1 MILSNLHFKRSVS
14 VLIGYLASPHVGL
27 SAAALFWSGNFIVG
41 RALRDAISP
50 LSLNFWRWLI
60 ALAIL
65 LPFTHG
71 SLWVHRQVI
80 LREWKLITAIGLT
93 GIAAFHTCV
102 YLALV
107 TTSAVNALLLLAMT
121 PLLIVLGSWL
131 VFQDRI
137 TLQQL
142 LGIGVS
148 LVGAIALIAQGSMS
162 VLMALRFSAGDL
174 WMLLAVVLWAI
185 YSLLL
190 KRRPVE
196 LPQTALLSAS
206 TVAAILLMSPLY
218 SWGLFSEQQSLP
230 STQVVWGLL
239 YVSLFASVLAFLLW
253 NNGVSRIGPS
263 RAGTFLYLMP
273 VFGAVLS
280 VAFLGEGVQLFQLV
294 GGTLVFSGIAVMNWK
309 RSGQ

>member
-1 MILSNLHFKRSVS
+1 MSNLHYKRSVS
-14 VLIGYLASPHVGL
+14 VLIGHLASPQVGL

-41 RALRDAISP
+41 RALRDEISP
-50 LSLNFWRWLI
+50 VSLNFWRWMI

-65 LPFTHG
+65 LPFTLG

-80 LREWKLITAIGLT
+80 LREWKLIAAIGLT

-102 YLALV
+102 YLALA
-107 TTSAVNALLLLAMT
+107 TTTAINALLWLAMT

-148 LVGAIALIAQGSMS
+148 LVGAIVLIAQGSMS
-162 VLMALRFSAGDL
+162 LLMALRFNTGDL

-206 TVAAILLMSPLY
+206 TVAAILLMSPVYL
-218 SWGLFSEQQSLP
+218 WGLPSEQQLLP

-263 RAGTFLYLMP
+263 RAGTFIYLMP
-273 VFGAVLS
+273 VFGAGLS
-280 VAFLGEGVQLFQLV
+280 VAFLGEGVQLFQLA
-294 GGTLVFSGIAVMNWK
+294 GGVLVFSGIALMNWK
-309 RSGQ
+309 RSG

>member
-1 MILSNLHFKRSVS
+1 MSNLHYKRSVS
-14 VLIGYLASPHVGL
+14 VLIGHLASPQVGL

-41 RALRDAISP
+41 RALRDEISP
-50 LSLNFWRWLI
+50 VSLNFWRWMI

-65 LPFTHG
+65 LPFTLG

-80 LREWKLITAIGLT
+80 LREWKLIAAIGLT

-107 TTSAVNALLLLAMT
+107 TTTAINALLWLAMT

-148 LVGAIALIAQGSMS
+148 LVGAIVLIAQGSMS
-162 VLMALRFSAGDL
+162 LLMALRFSTGDL

-206 TVAAILLMSPLY
+206 TVAAILLMSPVYL
-218 SWGLFSEQQSLP
+218 WGLPSEQQLLP

-263 RAGTFLYLMP
+263 RAGTFIYLMP

-280 VAFLGEGVQLFQLV
+280 VAFLGEGVQLFQLA
-294 GGTLVFSGIAVMNWK
+294 GGVLVFSGIALMNWK
-309 RSGQ
+309 RSG

>member
-1 MILSNLHFKRSVS
+1 VILGNLHYKRSVS
-14 VLIGYLASPHVGL
+14 VLIGHLASPQVGL

-41 RALRDAISP
+41 RALRDEISP
-50 LSLNFWRWLI
+50 VSLNFWRWMI

-65 LPFTHG
+65 LPFTLG

-80 LREWKLITAIGLT
+80 LREWKLIAAIGLT

-102 YLALV
+102 YLALA
-107 TTSAVNALLLLAMT
+107 TTTAINALLWLAMT

-148 LVGAIALIAQGSMS
+148 LVGAIVLIAQGSMS
-162 VLMALRFSAGDL
+162 LLMALRFNTGDL

-206 TVAAILLMSPLY
+206 TVAAILLMSPVYL
-218 SWGLFSEQQSLP
+218 WGLPSEQQLLP

-263 RAGTFLYLMP
+263 RAGTFIYLMP

-280 VAFLGEGVQLFQLV
+280 VAFLGEGVQLFQLA
-294 GGTLVFSGIAVMNWK
+294 GGVLVFSGIALMNWK
-309 RSGQ
+309 RSG

>member
-1 MILSNLHFKRSVS
+1 M
-14 VLIGYLASPHVGL
+14 
-27 SAAALFWSGNFIVG
+27 
-41 RALRDAISP
+41 
-50 LSLNFWRWLI
+50 I

-65 LPFTHG
+65 LPFTLG

-80 LREWKLITAIGLT
+80 LREWKLIAAIGLT

-107 TTSAVNALLLLAMT
+107 TTTAINALLWLAMT

-148 LVGAIALIAQGSMS
+148 LVGAIVLIAQGSMS
-162 VLMALRFSAGDL
+162 LLMALRFSTGDL

-190 KRRPVE
+190 KRSPVE

-206 TVAAILLMSPLY
+206 TVAAILLMSPVYL
-218 SWGLFSEQQSLP
+218 WGLPSEQQLLP

-263 RAGTFLYLMP
+263 RAGTFIYLMP

-280 VAFLGEGVQLFQLV
+280 VAFLGEGVQLFQLA
-294 GGTLVFSGIAVMNWK
+294 GGVLVFSGIALMNWK
-309 RSGQ
+309 RSG

>member
-1 MILSNLHFKRSVS
+1 VILGNLPYKRSVS
-14 VLIGYLASPHVGL
+14 VLIGYLASPQVGL

-50 LSLNFWRWLI
+50 LSLNFWRWMI

-65 LPFTHG
+65 LPFTYG

-80 LREWKLITAIGLT
+80 LREWKLIAAIGLT

-107 TTSAVNALLLLAMT
+107 TTSAVNALLLLAMA
-121 PLLIVLGSWL
+121 PLLIVLGSCL

-142 LGIGVS
+142 LGISVS
-148 LVGAIALIAQGSMS
+148 LVGAIVLIAQGSMS
-162 VLMALRFSAGDL
+162 LLMALRFSTGDL
-174 WMLLAVVLWAI
+174 WMLLAVVLWTI

-218 SWGLFSEQQSLP
+218 LWGLSSEQQSLP

-239 YVSLFASVLAFLLW
+239 YVSLFASVLAFLFW

-263 RAGTFLYLMP
+263 RAGAFIYMMP

-280 VAFLGEGVQLFQLV
+280 VAFLGEGVQSFQLA
-294 GGTLVFSGIAVMNWK
+294 GGALVFSGIAVMNWK

>member
-1 MILSNLHFKRSVS
+1 
-14 VLIGYLASPHVGL
+14 VGL

-50 LSLNFWRWLI
+50 VSLNFWRWMI

-80 LREWKLITAIGLT
+80 LRQWKLIAALGLT

-107 TTSAVNALLLLAMT
+107 TTTAVNALLLLAMT

-131 VFQDRI
+131 AFRDRI
-137 TLQQL
+137 TLRQM

-148 LVGAIALIAQGSMS
+148 LVGAIVLIAQGSMS
-162 VLMALRFSAGDL
+162 SLMALRFSTGDL
-174 WMLLAVVLWAI
+174 WMLLAVVLWTI

-196 LPQTALLSAS
+196 LPQTALLNA
-206 TVAAILLMSPLY
+206 TIVAAILLMLPVYL
-218 SWGLFSEQQSLP
+218 WGLTGERQSLP
-230 STQVVWGLL
+230 STKVVWGLL
-239 YVSLFASVLAFLLW
+239 YLSLFASVLAFLLW
-253 NNGVSRIGPS
+253 NKGVSRIGPS
-263 RAGTFLYLMP
+263 RAGMFIYLMP

-280 VAFLGEGVQLFQLV
+280 VAFLGEGVQLFQLA
-294 GGTLVFSGIAVMNWK
+294 GGALVFSGIALMNWK
-309 RSGQ
+309 RSG

>member
-1 MILSNLHFKRSVS
+1 MSNLHYKRSVS
-14 VLIGYLASPHVGL
+14 VLIGHLTSPQVGL

-41 RALRDAISP
+41 RALRDEISP
-50 LSLNFWRWLI
+50 VSLNFWRWMI

-65 LPFTHG
+65 LPFTLG

-80 LREWKLITAIGLT
+80 LREWKLIAAIGLT

-102 YLALV
+102 YLALA
-107 TTSAVNALLLLAMT
+107 TTTAINALLWLAMT

-148 LVGAIALIAQGSMS
+148 LVGAIVLIAQGSMS
-162 VLMALRFSAGDL
+162 LLMALRFNTGDL

-206 TVAAILLMSPLY
+206 TVAAILLMSPVYL
-218 SWGLFSEQQSLP
+218 WGLPSEQQLLP

-263 RAGTFLYLMP
+263 RAGTFIYLMP
-273 VFGAVLS
+273 VFGAGLS
-280 VAFLGEGVQLFQLV
+280 VAFLGEGVQLFQLA
-294 GGTLVFSGIAVMNWK
+294 GGVLVFSGIALMNWK
-309 RSGQ
+309 RSG